1 MNKLQKFDIK
11 FANFII
17 GILAVAMMFLP
28 VLVLKDT
35 ETSYTGLE
43 IAFGKEFASLGS
55 LASGEIAFNPI
66 VLLAFLLPLAAALIP
81 LFTSKGYLLSTLLY
95 VVATILI
102 FTIPEFTTVTVTV
115 LGNVNE
121 VDVEWTYGIGLI
133 IAAVLTIIGTGL
145 GFFKLSKNS

>member
-11 FANFII
+11 FVNFII

-28 VLVLKDT
+28 VLVLKDS
-35 ETSYTGLE
+35 ETSFTGLE
-43 IAFGKEFASLGS
+43 IAFGKEFANLGS

-81 LFTSKGYLLSTLLY
+81 LFTDKGYLLSTLLY